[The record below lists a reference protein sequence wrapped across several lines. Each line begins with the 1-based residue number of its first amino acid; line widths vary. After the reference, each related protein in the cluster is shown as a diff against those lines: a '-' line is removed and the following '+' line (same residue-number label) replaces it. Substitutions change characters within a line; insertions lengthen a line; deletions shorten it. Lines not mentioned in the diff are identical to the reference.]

1 MKNIIIFGGAG
12 FIGTNLTK
20 RLLDE
25 GHKILSVDNLFTG
38 KFKNVTQF
46 YEHKNYTFVNA
57 DITKDNHM
65 GLAKAFIRYSLNNKV
80 DEIYNLACPASP
92 PKYQID
98 PLFTIDTCIAV
109 KDIAEIAIA
118 HNAKLL
124 HSSTSEV
131 YGDPDDAH
139 HPQKEDY
146 RGNVNPIGPR
156 SCYDEGK
163 RIAETILYEYFNK
176 KGLRLKLIRIFNTYG
191 PYMDPDDG
199 RVISNFICQA
209 LRGEDLTVY
218 GDGTQTRSFQ
228 YIDDLI
234 DGMLAMM
241 ETEDEFMGPVNIGS
255 EEEFDMITLAA
266 EILIKIP
273 DTKSKSI
280 QKDLPVDDPLQ
291 RRADTTKLREK
302 TGWYPKVDLF
312 EGLDKTIEYFKSE
325 LKGDYILT

>member
-1 MKNIIIFGGAG
+1 MRMKNILITGGAG

-20 RLLDE
+20 CLLEE
-25 GHKILSVDNLFTG
+25 GNKVFVVDNLFTG
-38 KFKNVTQF
+38 RLSNTIQF
-46 YEHKNYTFVNA
+46 RDNKNYVFLNA
-57 DITKDNHM
+57 DITNKNDYP
-65 GLAKAFIRYSLNNKV
+65 LIEAFIRKFFENKL

-98 PLFTIDTCIAV
+98 PLYTIDVNLAV
-109 KDIAEIAIA
+109 RDLAELALKYD
-118 HNAKLL
+118 AKFM

-131 YGDPDDAH
+131 YGDPDDKH
-139 HPQKEDY
+139 HPQSEDY

-156 SCYDEGK
+156 ACYDEGK

-176 KGLRLKLIRIFNTYG
+176 RGLKLKLIRIFNTYG
-191 PYMDPDDG
+191 PWMDPDDG
-199 RVISNFICQA
+199 RVVSNFICQA

-234 DGMLAMM
+234 EGMLAMM

-255 EEEFDMITLAA
+255 EEEFDMLTLAA

-273 DTKSKSI
+273 DTKSKSV
-280 QKDLPVDDPLQ
+280 QKDLPIDDPLQ
-291 RRADTTKLREK
+291 RKADTTRLREK
-302 TGWYPKVDLF
+302 TGWKPKVDLF
-312 EGLDKTIEYFKSE
+312 TGLDKTIEYFKTIVPKQS
-325 LKGDYILT
+325 Y